1 MSNFTQYK
9 IKFNNDTGIK
19 ADANIPLYILYI
31 ECIKNG
37 ITYTQ
42 YKSQFFNE
50 TGLSADGN
58 KEIYLNWIIANFVNG
73 GSGTVVH
80 NDTTERD
87 AEDAHPI
94 SAITNLQGELD
105 DKADT
110 DSLATVATSGSY
122 NDLSDTPTHSDKR
135 TEWVSLVLMYQ
146 GFAPVGSAEDSAVW
160 TIYKIVTLATG
171 GVVSNTEFTNKKW
184 TERNLL

>member
-1 MSNFTQYK
+1 MVITITPIINDISVTAENK
-9 IKFNNDTGIK
+9 IIQITPDVTEIK
-19 ADANIPLYILYI
+19 IYTSGLY
-31 ECIKNG
+31 
-37 ITYTQ
+37 Q
-42 YKSQFFNE
+42 S
-50 TGLSADGN
+50 
-58 KEIYLNWIIANFVNG
+58 

-122 NDLSDTPTHSDKR
+122 NDLLDTPTTFDKR
-135 TEWVSLVLMYQ
+135 TEWVSLALMYQ
-146 GFAPVGSAEDSAVW
+146 GFAPQGSEESDAVW

-171 GVVSNTEFTNKKW
+171 GVVSNTEYTDKKW
-184 TERNLL
+184 TERSLL

>member
-1 MSNFTQYK
+1 MFDETIISACNLSGNIVSACKSAENINGTLFT
-9 IKFNNDTGIK
+9 
-19 ADANIPLYILYI
+19 
-31 ECIKNG
+31 
-37 ITYTQ
+37 
-42 YKSQFFNE
+42 SQLAVRAE
-50 TGLSADGN
+50 M
-58 KEIYLNWIIANFVNG
+58 VG
-73 GSGTVVH
+73 GSGSPAPTGEH
-80 NDTTERD
+80 NDLTGRD

-122 NDLSDTPTHSDKR
+122 NDLSDTPTPFDKR
-135 TEWVSLVLMYQ
+135 TEWVSLALMYQ
-146 GFAPVGSAEDSAVW
+146 GFAPQGSAESDAVW

>member
-1 MSNFTQYK
+1 MVITITPIINDISVTAENK
-9 IKFNNDTGIK
+9 IIQITPDVTEIK
-19 ADANIPLYILYI
+19 IYTSGLY
-31 ECIKNG
+31 
-37 ITYTQ
+37 Q
-42 YKSQFFNE
+42 S
-50 TGLSADGN
+50 
-58 KEIYLNWIIANFVNG
+58 

-122 NDLSDTPTHSDKR
+122 NDLLDTPTTFDKR
-135 TEWVSLVLMYQ
+135 TEWVSLALMYQ
-146 GFAPVGSAEDSAVW
+146 GFAPQGSEESDAVW

-171 GVVSNTEFTNKKW
+171 GVVSNTEYTNKKW
-184 TERNLL
+184 TERSLL